1 MQLNWHKPAHS
12 REAITGYEIYWNDTF
27 SNQEYHRS
35 IPTVESFTLGELYPD
50 TLYFVW
56 VAGKSLR
63 GEGAATPPIPVRTE
77 QYGKNII
84 TIWSASRC

>member
-1 MQLNWHKPAHS
+1 M
-12 REAITGYEIYWNDTF
+12 
-27 SNQEYHRS
+27 
-35 IPTVESFTLGELYPD
+35 ESFTLGELYPD

-77 QYGKNII
+77 QYSKWREICTSLCVSWVG
-84 TIWSASRC
+84 SVGDVVR